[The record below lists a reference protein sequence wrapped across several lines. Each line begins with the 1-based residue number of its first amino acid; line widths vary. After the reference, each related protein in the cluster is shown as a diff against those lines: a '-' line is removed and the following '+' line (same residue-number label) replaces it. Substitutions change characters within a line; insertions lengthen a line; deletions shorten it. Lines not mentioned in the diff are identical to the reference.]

1 MKSIAKNFASQNLQG
16 KSFKGQDLTGADFSG
31 ADIRSAD
38 FSNAILKGANFS
50 KAETGIQNRWLFLHL
65 IVMLLISAVSGLL
78 EAFAGFWIAVFFNPT
93 NIKSYVV
100 LLGISIILVLG
111 VMIFAIVRQGFTAAA
126 FITVAT
132 AITITGFFA
141 GVGAGFWDGTRAVVG
156 AGVWTGASAVAVVG
170 VVTVA
175 GAWAGAVAV
184 TGVWTCASAI
194 TIAAAVSIAAAVAVA
209 EAVDVSGVVA
219 GSGVVGVSGVIG
231 GAVSGAGVIAGATV
245 LLSIYMAW
253 RVLEGDPKFD
263 ILLKFGVA
271 VASFCGTSFRGANLN
286 EADFTEASLKG
297 SDFRNSRNQTTSF
310 TLSIWKYAKNLDRS
324 RLGKSILSN
333 LEVRDL
339 LITGKPNESKSY
351 EGLDLRGANLG
362 GVYLEKINFKRA
374 IISEANFSRANLEWA
389 NLTEVQA
396 VGTDFTYAQLTGAC
410 IESWN
415 YDHTTKLDNVDCRFV
430 FELEHPNIN
439 GSRER
444 RPHDPDKEF
453 EEGDFTSFYSE
464 TKNVVQLLI
473 RNGIRHEAFRAG
485 WQKVAQDY
493 PNISSESIQE
503 IKKKGENVQ
512 ITISVSED
520 TDKGEFERNFD
531 RSYKAK
537 LKELEATHQNQLLE
551 AKIDTLKQSITDIKD
566 ILQIA
571 KSPNINVSPTFQNE
585 AKAMTEQNPITI
597 KAGRDISG
605 VINLGKI
612 EGNVTNAI
620 NQLPDH
626 HQGDK
631 ADIKIL
637 LKQLQEAISDN
648 KDLDDEDKADALEQV
663 ESLAKIAVHD
673 KPEEK
678 RNPAGKA
685 VRALNRIIV
694 NIPNAMQIIQ
704 SISKIFGLL

>member
-16 KSFKGQDLTGADFSG
+16 KSFKGKDLTGADFSG

-38 FSNAILKGANFS
+38 FTNAILKGANFS
-50 KAETGIQNRWLFLHL
+50 KAKTGIQNRWIFLQL
-65 IVMLLISAVSGLL
+65 IVALLISAVSGLL

-93 NIKSYVV
+93 SIKSYVV
-100 LLGISIILVLG
+100 FLGISIILVLA

-126 FITVAT
+126 FVTVAT

-184 TGVWTCASAI
+184 IGVWTCASAI
-194 TIAAAVSIAAAVAVA
+194 TIAGVVSIAAAVAVA

-219 GSGVVGVSGVIG
+219 GSGVVGVSGVIS
-231 GAVSGAGVIAGATV
+231 GAVSGAGVVAGATI

-253 RVLEGDPKFD
+253 HVLKCDPKFD

-271 VASFCGTSFRGANLN
+271 FASFGGTSFRGANLN
-286 EADFTEASLKG
+286 ECDFTEASLKG
-297 SDFRNSRNQTTSF
+297 SDFRNSRNQTTIF
-310 TLSIWKYAKNLDRS
+310 TLSIWKHAKNLDRS
-324 RLGKSILSN
+324 RLGRSILSN
-333 LEVRDL
+333 LEVRNL
-339 LITGKPNESKSY
+339 LVTGKPNERKSY
-351 EGLDLRGANLG
+351 EGLNLRGANLG

-374 IISEANFSRANLEWA
+374 ILSEANFNHANLEWA

-396 VGTDFTYAQLTGAC
+396 IGTDFTYSQLTGAC

-430 FELEHPNIN
+430 FELEHPNVLY
-439 GSRER
+439 GSLER

-453 EEGDFTSFYSE
+453 EKGDFTSFYSE

-473 RNGIRHEAFRAG
+473 RNGIKHEAFRAG

-493 PNISSESIQE
+493 PISSESIRE
-503 IKKKGENVQ
+503 IKKKGEDIQ
-512 ITISVSED
+512 LTISVPEN

-531 RSYKAK
+531 RSYEAK
-537 LKELEATHQNQLLE
+537 LRELEATYQNQILE
-551 AKIDTLKQSITDIKD
+551 TQIDTLKQSMTDIKD

-571 KSPNINVSPTFQNE
+571 KSANINVSPTFQNE

-605 VINLGKI
+605 NVINLGEIK
-612 EGNVTNAI
+612 GNVTNAI
-620 NQLPDH
+620 NQLPNRVE
-626 HQGDK
+626 GDQP
-631 ADIKIL
+631 DIKTL
-637 LKQLQEAISDN
+637 LTQMQEIISDN
-648 KDLDDEDKADALEQV
+648 KDLSDEDKADALEQI
-663 ESLAKIAVHD
+663 ESLAKIAFHD
-673 KPEEK
+673 KPEEQK
-678 RNPAGKA
+678 NPAGK
-685 VRALNRIIV
+685 VIRALEPI
-694 NIPNAMQIIQ
+694 
-704 SISKIFGLL
+704 